1 MFYKKIDPFLVDTI
15 TIMLKWMMDVD
26 DDDDFGDNKEY
37 INKIINEVA
46 IELTRK
52 NFNHYFDSCGV
63 IEPILVCYE
72 KHRNSGI
79 DLPEI
84 GELDHSI
91 RPRF

>member
-1 MFYKKIDPFLVDTI
+1 MFYKKIDPFLIDTI

-26 DDDDFGDNKEY
+26 DFGDNKEH
-37 INKIINEVA
+37 IDKIINKVA
-46 IELTRK
+46 IELTQR

-63 IEPILVCYE
+63 IDPILYYYE
-72 KHRNSGI
+72 ECRNDGI

-84 GELDHSI
+84 GELDHNT